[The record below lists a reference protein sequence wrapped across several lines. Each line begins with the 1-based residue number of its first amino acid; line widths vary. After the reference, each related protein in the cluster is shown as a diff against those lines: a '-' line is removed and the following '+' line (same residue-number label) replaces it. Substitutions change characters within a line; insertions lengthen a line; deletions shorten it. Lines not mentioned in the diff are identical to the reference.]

1 MTLRSPATRV
11 AAAALNRAARAARR
25 EPKMMNARRHSV
37 KSIDSLDEDRESY
50 RKELEAAALAA
61 ELVNGAST
69 YYGNGVIGA
78 VIAKYKGR
86 RSSVVGRRSSVH
98 GLATD
103 TSVTQKADKKAYKAP
118 AWLSWR
124 PFGSRRRL
132 SPVLPR
138 PPQ

>member
-1 MTLRSPATRV
+1 
-11 AAAALNRAARAARR
+11 
-25 EPKMMNARRHSV
+25 MMNSRRHSV

-50 RKELEAAALAA
+50 RKELEAAAFAA

-78 VIAKYKGR
+78 VKAKYNGR
-86 RSSVVGRRSSVH
+86 RRSSVH

-103 TSVTQKADKKAYKAP
+103 TSATQKADKKAYKAP

-138 PPQ
+138 PPHPAPGL